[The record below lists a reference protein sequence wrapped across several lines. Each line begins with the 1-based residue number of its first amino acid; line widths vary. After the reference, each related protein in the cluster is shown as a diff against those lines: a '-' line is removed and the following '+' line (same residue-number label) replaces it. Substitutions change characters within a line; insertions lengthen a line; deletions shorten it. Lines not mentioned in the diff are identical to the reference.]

1 MYKLTNVPEL
11 NKILQSLYLEYRNDY
26 LTVEKIAEHK
36 NIDVEF
42 MREIIRVGHQIHEGN
57 VEANKAAIL
66 AYEPT
71 RLSITYEP
79 MHLSWCTSYEEEVK
93 EFRELI
99 EGKPADI
106 GQLKNEYYQ
115 LTGKVYRKGKA

>member
-42 MREIIRVGHQIHEGN
+42 MREIIRVGHQIHEGI
-57 VEANKAAIL
+57 VEANKAAVL
-66 AYEPT
+66 PYK
-71 RLSITYEP
+71 P
-79 MHLSWCTSYEEEVK
+79 MHLSWCTSYEEEVE
-93 EFRELI
+93 EFKELI

-115 LTGKVYRKGKA
+115 LTGKVYRRGKA